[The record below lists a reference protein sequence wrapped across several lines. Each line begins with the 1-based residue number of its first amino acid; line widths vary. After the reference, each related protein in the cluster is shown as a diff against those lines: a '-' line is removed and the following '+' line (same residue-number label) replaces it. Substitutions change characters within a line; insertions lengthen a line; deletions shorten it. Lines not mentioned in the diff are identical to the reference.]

1 MDNVYVCTGLSQLP
15 LIMALVKI
23 QGSDVELC
31 NAEGVTPL
39 MLAAAA
45 GNTVL
50 CDVSAQLGV
59 CVGGGEFSVM

>member
-1 MDNVYVCTGLSQLP
+1 
-15 LIMALVKI
+15 MALVKI

-59 CVGGGEFSVM
+59 CVGGGGEFSVM